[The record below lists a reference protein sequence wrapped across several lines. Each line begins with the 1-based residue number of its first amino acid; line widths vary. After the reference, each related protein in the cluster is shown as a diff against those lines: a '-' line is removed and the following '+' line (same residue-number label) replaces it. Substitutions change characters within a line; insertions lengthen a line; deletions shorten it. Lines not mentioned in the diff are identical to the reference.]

1 MRILIITGK
10 GGVGKTSISAAT
22 AVKCAATGKSTLVMS
37 TDSAH
42 SLSDSFDL
50 PIGSEPV
57 ELAPNLYGQ
66 EIDAGKELQRHW
78 KDIQN
83 FIKTTLASRG
93 IDNVLADEISVF
105 PGMEE
110 LFSLLRLKE
119 YYRTG
124 TYDVVVI
131 DCAPTADTIRK
142 LSFPEVGKWYLKTIF
157 PIQRQAAK
165 VAGPVMKGLYGV
177 QLPTEEVFANVKNLI
192 LALDGMKELLCDE
205 HVTSIR
211 FVVNPEKMVIK
222 EAQRAYTYMNLF
234 GYWVDAIFI
243 NRIYPQEIQD
253 SYFGK
258 WKVLQGKHLKTI
270 EESFPNIKLFPVE
283 LFDEEITGLEKLKM
297 LGDHIFGNNEP
308 DKIFTEGKSIEILEK
323 EPHKHYILSVKMPYV
338 DKKDLDMWV
347 KGDELIIKTNSYK
360 RNLILPRI
368 LNSMT
373 LQGANFE
380 EGNLNISFSSFSH

>member
-1 MRILIITGK
+1 VRILIITGK

-22 AVKCAATGKSTLVMS
+22 AVKCAELGKSTLVMS

-57 ELAPNLYGQ
+57 KLSENLYGQ

-83 FIKTTLASRG
+83 FIKTTLESRG
-93 IDNVLADEISVF
+93 IDNILAEEISVF

-110 LFSLLRLKE
+110 LFSLLTLKE

-124 TYDVVVI
+124 KYDVVII

-165 VAGPVMKGLYGV
+165 IAGPVVKGLYGV
-177 QLPTEEVFANVKNLI
+177 QLPTEDVFASVKNLI

-205 HVTSIR
+205 RTTSIR

-243 NRIYPQEIQD
+243 NRIYPQEIHD

-258 WKVLQGKHLKTI
+258 WKMLQEKYLKTI
-270 EESFPNIKLFPVE
+270 EESFPSIKLFPVH
-283 LFDEEITGLEKLKM
+283 LFDEEITGLEKLNL
-297 LGDHIFGNNEP
+297 LGEHIYGNSNP
-308 DKIFTEGKSIEILEK
+308 AQIFTEGKSIEIQEK
-323 EPHKHYILSVKMPYV
+323 IPKEKYCLSVKMPCV

-360 RNLILPRI
+360 RNLILPRM
-368 LNSMT
+368 LTSMT
-373 LQGANFE
+373 LQGAKFE
-380 EGNLNISFSSFSH
+380 DEKLNILFGL